1 MTDKQ
6 KKTTYRTHRRGA
18 KTRCLWFPSLMFG
31 DGLAVSVLVLTM
43 VMLRRM
49 GLDTPDT
56 ALAIALLCLPVLLR
70 PLFEMIVTHF
80 WGTTKVWILSTQFIS
95 ALSLAAVAFTLHTS
109 YWLLGTACFMPF
121 FVCSALFYNIALHR
135 FYIDSPIKKLRC
147 CDGEMVTLHSSNLN
161 TSTPQHLN
169 TSTPQ
174 HLNLNTS
181 TPQHLNLNTSTPQHL
196 NINTSTSTSQHLN
209 TSTSTSQHLN
219 TTTSTSQ
226 HLNTTTPQIS
236 TPQISTP
243 QHLNT
248 TKSIMALLFG
258 CGVMAMV
265 GGNMEVVTR
274 NIRYSWSFVFYVMA
288 GVELF
293 LWLWHALFLPGG
305 PHGYAKPKPTMG
317 LHRGEFRE
325 TMRRMLQRKDDIATL
340 MFLPLFLLPETLL
353 ALTAPLF
360 VIAKPHNDGLGM
372 SPQEFAYAQGTA
384 AVIAITV
391 GYILGIYAIRRHGL
405 RRWLLPSALLLA
417 VPGAALLFLSY
428 NTAAPLSIV
437 AAALAAGHAALGFAL
452 SMVKQVMVRFTRNM
466 PDSTL
471 RHAIARTLIATPFV
485 IVGALASLM
494 LTIAD
499 YQRIFQ
505 LATELAVV
513 PLIVSVF
520 YLYLTRKNSREL
532 PIK

>member
-56 ALAIALLCLPVLLR
+56 ALAIAMLCLPVLLR

-135 FYIDSPIKKLRC
+135 FYVDTPMKKLRC

-169 TSTPQ
+169 
-174 HLNLNTS
+174 
-181 TPQHLNLNTSTPQHL
+181 
-196 NINTSTSTSQHLN
+196 SQ
-209 TSTSTSQHLN
+209 
-219 TTTSTSQ
+219 
-226 HLNTTTPQIS
+226 
-236 TPQISTP
+236 
-243 QHLNT
+243 
-248 TKSIMALLFG
+248 KSAGFLTMALLFG
-258 CGVMAMV
+258 CGVMSMV

-293 LWLWHALFLPGG
+293 LWLWHTLFLPGG

-360 VIAKPHNDGLGM
+360 VIAKPHNDGLGI

-437 AAALAAGHAALGFAL
+437 AAALAAGDAAWGVAL
-452 SMVKQVMVRFTRNM
+452 SMVKKVVVRFTRNM

-485 IVGALASLM
+485 IVGTLASLM

-520 YLYLTRKNSREL
+520 YLYLTHKNSREL

>member
-6 KKTTYRTHRRGA
+6 KKTTYRPHRRGA

-31 DGLAVSVLVLTM
+31 DGLAVSVLVLTI

-135 FYIDSPIKKLRC
+135 FYIDTPIKKLRC

-161 TSTPQHLN
+161 TT
-169 TSTPQ
+169 TS
-174 HLNLNTS
+174 NLNTS
-181 TPQHLNLNTSTPQHL
+181 TPQHLNTSNLN
-196 NINTSTSTSQHLN
+196 TSTSQHLN
-209 TSTSTSQHLN
+209 SQ
-219 TTTSTSQ
+219 
-226 HLNTTTPQIS
+226 
-236 TPQISTP
+236 
-243 QHLNT
+243 
-248 TKSIMALLFG
+248 KSAGFLTMALLFG

-288 GVELF
+288 GMELF
-293 LWLWHALFLPGG
+293 LWLWHTLFLPGG

-437 AAALAAGHAALGFAL
+437 AASLAAGHAALGFAL
-452 SMVKQVMVRFTRNM
+452 SMVKKVVVRFTRNM

-520 YLYLTRKNSREL
+520 YLYLTRKINGEQ

>member
-6 KKTTYRTHRRGA
+6 KKTTYRPHRRGA

-31 DGLAVSVLVLTM
+31 DGLAVSVLVLTI

-135 FYIDSPIKKLRC
+135 FYIDTPIKKLRC

-169 TSTPQ
+169 
-174 HLNLNTS
+174 
-181 TPQHLNLNTSTPQHL
+181 
-196 NINTSTSTSQHLN
+196 SQ
-209 TSTSTSQHLN
+209 
-219 TTTSTSQ
+219 
-226 HLNTTTPQIS
+226 
-236 TPQISTP
+236 
-243 QHLNT
+243 
-248 TKSIMALLFG
+248 KSAGFLTMALLFG

-405 RRWLLPSALLLA
+405 RHWLLPSALLLA

-437 AAALAAGHAALGFAL
+437 AASLAAGHAALGFAL
-452 SMVKQVMVRFTRNM
+452 SMVKQVLVRFTRNM

-471 RHAIARTLIATPFV
+471 RHAIARTFIATPFV

-520 YLYLTRKNSREL
+520 YLYLTRRQPQAE
-532 PIK
+532 

>member
-135 FYIDSPIKKLRC
+135 FYVDTPQ
-147 CDGEMVTLHSSNLN
+147 GLHLSQGVHLSQVHQPSS
-161 TSTPQHLN
+161 TSQHLN

-174 HLNLNTS
+174 HLILNTS
-181 TPQHLNLNTSTPQHL
+181 TPQHLN
-196 NINTSTSTSQHLN
+196 
-209 TSTSTSQHLN
+209 
-219 TTTSTSQ
+219 
-226 HLNTTTPQIS
+226 IS

-248 TKSIMALLFG
+248 TTSIMALLFG

-293 LWLWHALFLPGG
+293 LWLWHTLFLPGG

-437 AAALAAGHAALGFAL
+437 AASLAAGHAALGFAL
-452 SMVKQVMVRFTRNM
+452 SMVKKVVVRFTRNM

-520 YLYLTRKNSREL
+520 YLYLTRRQPQAE
-532 PIK
+532 

>member
-6 KKTTYRTHRRGA
+6 KKTTYRPHRRGA

-31 DGLAVSVLVLTM
+31 DGLAVSMLVLTM

-135 FYIDSPIKKLRC
+135 FYIDTPIKKLRC

-161 TSTPQHLN
+161 TT
-169 TSTPQ
+169 TS
-174 HLNLNTS
+174 NLNTS
-181 TPQHLNLNTSTPQHL
+181 TPQHLNTSNLN
-196 NINTSTSTSQHLN
+196 TSTSQHLN
-209 TSTSTSQHLN
+209 SQ
-219 TTTSTSQ
+219 
-226 HLNTTTPQIS
+226 
-236 TPQISTP
+236 
-243 QHLNT
+243 
-248 TKSIMALLFG
+248 KSAGFLTMALLFG

-288 GVELF
+288 GMELF
-293 LWLWHALFLPGG
+293 LWLWHTLFLPGG

-452 SMVKQVMVRFTRNM
+452 SIVKQVVVRFTRNM

-505 LATELAVV
+505 LATEFAVV
-513 PLIVSVF
+513 PLIVCVF

>member
-6 KKTTYRTHRRGA
+6 EKTTYRSHRRGA

-135 FYIDSPIKKLRC
+135 FYVDTPIKKLRC

-161 TSTPQHLN
+161 TSTPQHNN
-169 TSTPQ
+169 TTNSTPQ
-174 HLNLNTS
+174 HHNTSNLNTS
-181 TPQHLNLNTSTPQHL
+181 TP
-196 NINTSTSTSQHLN
+196 
-209 TSTSTSQHLN
+209 
-219 TTTSTSQ
+219 Q

-236 TPQISTP
+236 TPQ
-243 QHLNT
+243 HNNT
-248 TKSIMALLFG
+248 TTFHSQKSCGFLTIAILFG
-258 CGVMAMV
+258 CGIMAMV

-417 VPGAALLFLSY
+417 APGAALLFLSY

-452 SMVKQVMVRFTRNM
+452 SMVKKVVVRFTRNM

-520 YLYLTRKNSREL
+520 YLYLTRRQPQAE
-532 PIK
+532 

>member
-1 MTDKQ
+1 
-6 KKTTYRTHRRGA
+6 
-18 KTRCLWFPSLMFG
+18 
-31 DGLAVSVLVLTM
+31 
-43 VMLRRM
+43 
-49 GLDTPDT
+49 
-56 ALAIALLCLPVLLR
+56 
-70 PLFEMIVTHF
+70 
-80 WGTTKVWILSTQFIS
+80 
-95 ALSLAAVAFTLHTS
+95 
-109 YWLLGTACFMPF
+109 
-121 FVCSALFYNIALHR
+121 
-135 FYIDSPIKKLRC
+135 
-147 CDGEMVTLHSSNLN
+147 
-161 TSTPQHLN
+161 
-169 TSTPQ
+169 
-174 HLNLNTS
+174 
-181 TPQHLNLNTSTPQHL
+181 
-196 NINTSTSTSQHLN
+196 
-209 TSTSTSQHLN
+209 
-219 TTTSTSQ
+219 
-226 HLNTTTPQIS
+226 
-236 TPQISTP
+236 
-243 QHLNT
+243 
-248 TKSIMALLFG
+248 MALLFG
-258 CGVMAMV
+258 CGIMSMV

-405 RRWLLPSALLLA
+405 HRWLLPSALLLA

-437 AAALAAGHAALGFAL
+437 AASLAAGHAALGFAL
-452 SMVKQVMVRFTRNM
+452 SMVKKVVVRFTRNM

-485 IVGALASLM
+485 IVGTLASLM

-520 YLYLTRKNSREL
+520 YLYLTHKNSREL

>member
-6 KKTTYRTHRRGA
+6 KKTTYRPHRRGA

-135 FYIDSPIKKLRC
+135 FYVDTPMKKLRC

-169 TSTPQ
+169 TS
-174 HLNLNTS
+174 NLNTS
-181 TPQHLNLNTSTPQHL
+181 TPQHLN
-196 NINTSTSTSQHLN
+196 SQ
-209 TSTSTSQHLN
+209 
-219 TTTSTSQ
+219 
-226 HLNTTTPQIS
+226 
-236 TPQISTP
+236 
-243 QHLNT
+243 
-248 TKSIMALLFG
+248 KSAGFLTMALLFG

-437 AAALAAGHAALGFAL
+437 SAALAAGHAALGFAL
-452 SMVKQVMVRFTRNM
+452 SMVKQVVVRFTRNM

-471 RHAIARTLIATPFV
+471 RHAIARTFIATPFV

-520 YLYLTRKNSREL
+520 YLYLTHRQPQAE
-532 PIK
+532 

>member
-6 KKTTYRTHRRGA
+6 KKTTYRPHRRGA

-31 DGLAVSVLVLTM
+31 DGLAVSVLVLTI

-49 GLDTPDT
+49 GLDPPDT

-135 FYIDSPIKKLRC
+135 FYVDTPMKKLRC

-169 TSTPQ
+169 
-174 HLNLNTS
+174 
-181 TPQHLNLNTSTPQHL
+181 
-196 NINTSTSTSQHLN
+196 SQ
-209 TSTSTSQHLN
+209 
-219 TTTSTSQ
+219 
-226 HLNTTTPQIS
+226 
-236 TPQISTP
+236 
-243 QHLNT
+243 
-248 TKSIMALLFG
+248 KSAGFLTMALLFG
-258 CGVMAMV
+258 CGVMSMV

-293 LWLWHALFLPGG
+293 LWLWHTLFLPGG

-405 RRWLLPSALLLA
+405 HRWLLPSALLLA

-452 SMVKQVMVRFTRNM
+452 SMVKQVVVRFTRNM

-485 IVGALASLM
+485 IVSALASLM

-505 LATELAVV
+505 LATELAIV

-520 YLYLTRKNSREL
+520 YLYLTRRQPQAE
-532 PIK
+532 

>member
-6 KKTTYRTHRRGA
+6 KKTTYRSHRRGA

-135 FYIDSPIKKLRC
+135 FYVDTPQGVHLSQVHQP
-147 CDGEMVTLHSSNLN
+147 SA
-161 TSTPQHLN
+161 TPQHLN
-169 TSTPQ
+169 TST
-174 HLNLNTS
+174 
-181 TPQHLNLNTSTPQHL
+181 
-196 NINTSTSTSQHLN
+196 
-209 TSTSTSQHLN
+209 
-219 TTTSTSQ
+219 
-226 HLNTTTPQIS
+226 S

-243 QHLNT
+243 QHNNT
-248 TKSIMALLFG
+248 TTFHSQKSCGFLTMALLFG

-325 TMRRMLQRKDDIATL
+325 TMRRMLQCKDDIATL

-452 SMVKQVMVRFTRNM
+452 SMVKQVVVRFTRNM

-520 YLYLTRKNSREL
+520 YLYLTRRQPQAE
-532 PIK
+532 

>member
-6 KKTTYRTHRRGA
+6 KKTTYRPHRRGA

-135 FYIDSPIKKLRC
+135 FYVD
-147 CDGEMVTLHSSNLN
+147 
-161 TSTPQHLN
+161 TPQGVHLSQVHQP
-169 TSTPQ
+169 ST
-174 HLNLNTS
+174 
-181 TPQHLNLNTSTPQHL
+181 
-196 NINTSTSTSQHLN
+196 TSQHLN
-209 TSTSTSQHLN
+209 TSTQQHNN
-219 TTTSTSQ
+219 TTTFHSQ
-226 HLNTTTPQIS
+226 
-236 TPQISTP
+236 
-243 QHLNT
+243 
-248 TKSIMALLFG
+248 KSCGFLTMALLFG

-293 LWLWHALFLPGG
+293 LWLWHTLFLPGG

-452 SMVKQVMVRFTRNM
+452 SMVKKVVVRFTRNM

-485 IVGALASLM
+485 IVGSLASLM

-520 YLYLTRKNSREL
+520 YLYLTRRQPQAE
-532 PIK
+532 

>member
-6 KKTTYRTHRRGA
+6 EKTTYRSHRRGA

-135 FYIDSPIKKLRC
+135 FYVDSPQGVHLSQ
-147 CDGEMVTLHSSNLN
+147 GVHMSQVHQPSTTPQHLN
-161 TSTPQHLN
+161 TSTSQPQHLNISTPQHLN
-169 TSTPQ
+169 TST
-174 HLNLNTS
+174 S
-181 TPQHLNLNTSTPQHL
+181 TPQL
-196 NINTSTSTSQHLN
+196 QHLN
-209 TSTSTSQHLN
+209 T
-219 TTTSTSQ
+219 
-226 HLNTTTPQIS
+226 S

-243 QHLNT
+243 QHNNT
-248 TKSIMALLFG
+248 TTFHSQKSCGFLTMALLFG

-293 LWLWHALFLPGG
+293 LWLWHTLFLPGG

-437 AAALAAGHAALGFAL
+437 AAALAADHAALGFAL
-452 SMVKQVMVRFTRNM
+452 SMVKKVVVRFTRNM

-520 YLYLTRKNSREL
+520 YLYLTHRQPQAE
-532 PIK
+532 

>member
-6 KKTTYRTHRRGA
+6 KKTTYRPHRRGA

-95 ALSLAAVAFTLHTS
+95 ALALAAVAFTLHTS

-121 FVCSALFYNIALHR
+121 FICSALFYNIALHR
-135 FYIDSPIKKLRC
+135 FYIDSP
-147 CDGEMVTLHSSNLN
+147 TH
-161 TSTPQHLN
+161 
-169 TSTPQ
+169 
-174 HLNLNTS
+174 
-181 TPQHLNLNTSTPQHL
+181 
-196 NINTSTSTSQHLN
+196 
-209 TSTSTSQHLN
+209 
-219 TTTSTSQ
+219 
-226 HLNTTTPQIS
+226 
-236 TPQISTP
+236 QISTP
-243 QHLNT
+243 QHLNIKSQHLNT
-248 TKSIMALLFG
+248 TTQQHQISTPHHLNTTTSIIALLFG
-258 CGVMAMV
+258 CGIMAMV

-293 LWLWHALFLPGG
+293 LWLWHTLFLPGG

-325 TMRRMLQRKDDIATL
+325 TVRRMLQRKDDIATL
-340 MFLPLFLLPETLL
+340 LFLPLFLLPETLL

-384 AVIAITV
+384 AVIAITA

-437 AAALAAGHAALGFAL
+437 AAALATGHAALGFAL
-452 SMVKQVMVRFTRNM
+452 SMVKQVVVRFTRNM

-513 PLIVSVF
+513 PLIVCVF
-520 YLYLTRKNSREL
+520 YLYLTRRQPQAE
-532 PIK
+532 

>member
-135 FYIDSPIKKLRC
+135 FYVDTPIKKLRC

-161 TSTPQHLN
+161 TT
-169 TSTPQ
+169 TS
-174 HLNLNTS
+174 NLNTS
-181 TPQHLNLNTSTPQHL
+181 TPQHLNTSNLN
-196 NINTSTSTSQHLN
+196 TSTSQHLN
-209 TSTSTSQHLN
+209 SQ
-219 TTTSTSQ
+219 
-226 HLNTTTPQIS
+226 
-236 TPQISTP
+236 
-243 QHLNT
+243 
-248 TKSIMALLFG
+248 KSAGFLTMALLFG

-293 LWLWHALFLPGG
+293 LWLWHTIFLPGG

-325 TMRRMLQRKDDIATL
+325 TMRRMLQHKDDIATL

-384 AVIAITV
+384 AIIAITV

-452 SMVKQVMVRFTRNM
+452 SMVKKVVVRFTRNM

-520 YLYLTRKNSREL
+520 YLYLTRRQPQAE
-532 PIK
+532 

>member
-6 KKTTYRTHRRGA
+6 KKTTYRPHRRGA

-31 DGLAVSVLVLTM
+31 DGLAVSVLVLTI

-135 FYIDSPIKKLRC
+135 FYVDTPMKKLRC

-169 TSTPQ
+169 
-174 HLNLNTS
+174 
-181 TPQHLNLNTSTPQHL
+181 
-196 NINTSTSTSQHLN
+196 SQ
-209 TSTSTSQHLN
+209 
-219 TTTSTSQ
+219 
-226 HLNTTTPQIS
+226 
-236 TPQISTP
+236 
-243 QHLNT
+243 
-248 TKSIMALLFG
+248 KSAGFLTMALLFG
-258 CGVMAMV
+258 CGVMSMV

-405 RRWLLPSALLLA
+405 HRWLLPSALLLA

-437 AAALAAGHAALGFAL
+437 AASLAAGHAALGFAL
-452 SMVKQVMVRFTRNM
+452 SMVKKVVVRFTRNM

-485 IVGALASLM
+485 IVSALASLM

-520 YLYLTRKNSREL
+520 YLYLTRKNSR
-532 PIK
+532 

>member
-135 FYIDSPIKKLRC
+135 FYVD
-147 CDGEMVTLHSSNLN
+147 
-161 TSTPQHLN
+161 TPQGVHLSQVHQP
-169 TSTPQ
+169 ST
-174 HLNLNTS
+174 
-181 TPQHLNLNTSTPQHL
+181 
-196 NINTSTSTSQHLN
+196 TSQHLN
-209 TSTSTSQHLN
+209 TSTSTPQHNN
-219 TTTSTSQ
+219 TTTFHSQ
-226 HLNTTTPQIS
+226 
-236 TPQISTP
+236 
-243 QHLNT
+243 
-248 TKSIMALLFG
+248 KSCGFLTIAILFG
-258 CGVMAMV
+258 CGIMAMV

-417 VPGAALLFLSY
+417 APGAALLFLSY

-452 SMVKQVMVRFTRNM
+452 SMVKKVVVRFTRNM

-520 YLYLTRKNSREL
+520 YLYLTRRQPQAE
-532 PIK
+532 

>member
-6 KKTTYRTHRRGA
+6 KKTTYRPHRRGA

-31 DGLAVSVLVLTM
+31 DGLAVSVLVLTI

-135 FYIDSPIKKLRC
+135 FYVDTPMKKLRC

-169 TSTPQ
+169 
-174 HLNLNTS
+174 
-181 TPQHLNLNTSTPQHL
+181 
-196 NINTSTSTSQHLN
+196 SQ
-209 TSTSTSQHLN
+209 
-219 TTTSTSQ
+219 
-226 HLNTTTPQIS
+226 
-236 TPQISTP
+236 
-243 QHLNT
+243 
-248 TKSIMALLFG
+248 KSAGFLTMALLFG

-405 RRWLLPSALLLA
+405 HRWLLPSALLLA

-437 AAALAAGHAALGFAL
+437 AASLAASHAALGFAL
-452 SMVKQVMVRFTRNM
+452 SMVKKVVVRFTRNM

-520 YLYLTRKNSREL
+520 YLYLTRRQPQAE
-532 PIK
+532 

>member
-6 KKTTYRTHRRGA
+6 PKTTYHPHRRGT
-18 KTRCLWFPSLMFG
+18 KTRWLWLPSLMFG
-31 DGLAVSVLVLTM
+31 DGVAVSVLVLTM

-49 GLDTPDT
+49 GLDTADT
-56 ALAIALLCLPVLLR
+56 ALAIALLSLPVLLR
-70 PLFEMIVTHF
+70 PLFEMVVTHF

-109 YWLLGTACFMPF
+109 SWLLGTVCFMPF
-121 FVCSALFYNIALHR
+121 FVCSSVFYNIALHR
-135 FYIDSPIKKLRC
+135 FYVDSPTKKLRW

-161 TSTPQHLN
+161 TSAPQHHNTTISNPN

-174 HLNLNTS
+174 HLN
-181 TPQHLNLNTSTPQHL
+181 
-196 NINTSTSTSQHLN
+196 SQKPAGFL
-209 TSTSTSQHLN
+209 T
-219 TTTSTSQ
+219 
-226 HLNTTTPQIS
+226 
-236 TPQISTP
+236 
-243 QHLNT
+243 
-248 TKSIMALLFG
+248 MALLFG
-258 CGVMAMV
+258 CGVMMMIA
-265 GGNMEVVTR
+265 GNMEVVTR
-274 NIRYSWSFVFYVMA
+274 NIRYSWSLVFYVMA

-293 LWLWHALFLPGG
+293 LWLWHTIFLPGG
-305 PHGYAKPKPTMG
+305 THGYAKPKPTMG
-317 LHRGEFRE
+317 LHRGEFRISL
-325 TMRRMLQRKDDIATL
+325 RRMLKRKDDITALT
-340 MFLPLFLLPETLL
+340 FFVLFLLPETLL

-360 VIAKPHNDGLGM
+360 LIAKPHNGGLGL
-372 SPQEFAYAQGTA
+372 SPQEFAFTQGTI
-384 AVIAITV
+384 AVIAIAL
-391 GYILGIYAIRRHGL
+391 GYTLGGKTIKRHGL
-405 RRWLLPSALLLA
+405 CRWLLPSALLLA

-452 SMVKQVMVRFTRNM
+452 SMVKQVVVRFTRNM
-466 PDSTL
+466 PDNTL

-485 IVGALASLM
+485 IVSALASLM

-520 YLYLTRKNSREL
+520 YLYLTRRQPQAE
-532 PIK
+532 

>member
-1 MTDKQ
+1 MLDKQ
-6 KKTTYRTHRRGA
+6 KKTTYRPHRRGA

-43 VMLRRM
+43 LMLRRM

-169 TSTPQ
+169 
-174 HLNLNTS
+174 
-181 TPQHLNLNTSTPQHL
+181 LNLNTSTPQHL

-209 TSTSTSQHLN
+209 T
-219 TTTSTSQ
+219 
-226 HLNTTTPQIS
+226 TTPQV
-236 TPQISTP
+236 STP
-243 QHLNT
+243 QHNNT
-248 TKSIMALLFG
+248 TTSIMALLFG

-353 ALTAPLF
+353 ALTTPLF

-384 AVIAITV
+384 AVIAITA

-437 AAALAAGHAALGFAL
+437 AAALAAGHAAFGFAL
-452 SMVKQVMVRFTRNM
+452 SMVKLVVVRFTRNM

-485 IVGALASLM
+485 IVSALASLM

>member
-6 KKTTYRTHRRGA
+6 KKTTYRPHRRGA

-135 FYIDSPIKKLRC
+135 FYVDTPQGVHLSQVHQP
-147 CDGEMVTLHSSNLN
+147 SA
-161 TSTPQHLN
+161 TPQHLN

-174 HLNLNTS
+174 
-181 TPQHLNLNTSTPQHL
+181 
-196 NINTSTSTSQHLN
+196 
-209 TSTSTSQHLN
+209 
-219 TTTSTSQ
+219 
-226 HLNTTTPQIS
+226 
-236 TPQISTP
+236 ISTP
-243 QHLNT
+243 QHNNT
-248 TKSIMALLFG
+248 TTFHSQKSCGFLTMALLFG

-353 ALTAPLF
+353 ALTAQLF

-437 AAALAAGHAALGFAL
+437 AAALAAGHAALGLAL
-452 SMVKQVMVRFTRNM
+452 SMVKKVVVRFTRNM

-485 IVGALASLM
+485 IVGSLASLM

-520 YLYLTRKNSREL
+520 YLYLTHRQPQAE
-532 PIK
+532 